1 MHHLLVIVINV
12 ALSLFG
18 VGFVIWGSYRIL
30 RRNPDPGQLL
40 VKWAFTVLLVLF
52 CFWLAIMLGPVG
64 PFVIVVMAVILSIM
78 WTPHIAETLLS
89 PLTSLWDGGKE
100 APDKKPY
107 YSIALARR
115 KMGKPLEAVVVV
127 REQLAKFPN
136 DLEGVLLLAA
146 IQAEDLADLPGATI
160 TLNKFCASP
169 NVPSRQVES
178 SLRQLADWHLKI
190 GADVESARAALQ
202 QLVDRYPGS
211 EISLR
216 AEQRLAHLGETA
228 KILMDQHDRQPIA
241 LPEGVQNIGLLDS
254 TEFLRPKEIEPGKLA
269 AAYLQQLAA
278 HPHDAEVREKL
289 ASIYAKDFKR
299 LDLATMELEQLIAE
313 PRYKPKQVINW
324 LNLLA
329 SWQIELGAD
338 VATVTATLGRIVDLY
353 PDSAAAE
360 VAQRRLEHVKGE
372 LARQKNTPNKKLGVY
387 EQNIGLKK
395 NRSLRDEL

>member
-1 MHHLLVIVINV
+1 M
-12 ALSLFG
+12 
-18 VGFVIWGSYRIL
+18 
-30 RRNPDPGQLL
+30 
-40 VKWAFTVLLVLF
+40 
-52 CFWLAIMLGPVG
+52 AI
-64 PFVIVVMAVILSIM
+64 ALSIM
-78 WTPHIAETLLS
+78 WTPHITEVLMN
-89 PLTSLWDGGKE
+89 PLTNFLDGGRE
-100 APDKKPY
+100 EPDKKPY
-107 YSIALARR
+107 YSIAMARR
-115 KMGKPLEAVVVV
+115 KMGKPLEAIVAI

-146 IQAEDLADLPGATI
+146 IQAEDMADLPGATI
-160 TLNKFCASP
+160 TLNRFCAAP
-169 NVPSRQVES
+169 NMPSRQVES

-228 KILMDQHDRQPIA
+228 KILLDQHDRQAIP
-241 LPEGVQNIGLLDS
+241 LPEGAQNIGLLDS

-269 AAYLQQLAA
+269 AAYLQQLAV

-289 ASIYAKDFKR
+289 AAIYAKDFKR

-313 PRYKPKQVINW
+313 PRHKPKQVVNW

-329 SWQIELGAD
+329 NWQIELGAD
-338 VATVTATLGRIVDLY
+338 VATVMGTLGRIVEMF

-372 LARQKNTPNKKLGVY
+372 LARQKTTPSKKLGVY
-387 EQNIGLKK
+387 EQNIGLK
-395 NRSLRDEL
+395 NRSPRGEL